1 MKNSN
6 TKPSKRKY
14 TSLSEDVESKLN
26 KQIKMEGLSSQFYLS
41 CASWCHKEGYDQSAK
56 FLYHHSEEE
65 RTHMLKIFHYVN
77 NSGGHALAPELTE
90 IRHDFNSLREIFEAV
105 LEHEVAVTKS
115 ISKLVDACFETKD
128 FLTFQ
133 FLQWFIAEQREE
145 EELARRIIDLF
156 NIIGEEGQGL
166 WLIDQEIGRLHAALK
181 KDDESVSEEEDI

>member
-1 MKNSN
+1 
-6 TKPSKRKY
+6 
-14 TSLSEDVESKLN
+14 
-26 KQIKMEGLSSQFYLS
+26 
-41 CASWCHKEGYDQSAK
+41 
-56 FLYHHSEEE
+56 
-65 RTHMLKIFHYVN
+65 FHYVN

-115 ISKLVDACFETKD
+115 ISKLVDACFEAKD